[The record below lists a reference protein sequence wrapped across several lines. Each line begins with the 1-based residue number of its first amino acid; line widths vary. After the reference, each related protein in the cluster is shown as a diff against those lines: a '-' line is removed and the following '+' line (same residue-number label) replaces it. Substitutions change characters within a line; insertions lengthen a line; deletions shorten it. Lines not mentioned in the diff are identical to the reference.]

1 MVFNVLSIDIG
12 IKNFAICLMNKD
24 EIIFWQVLE
33 LQKNCKVIKWEILI
47 KKLHEILLVITNNN
61 RIDKVF
67 IEQQMT
73 QKMKMLVIGVLMF
86 FISKEIDCSIIHAK
100 NKLKNFPSP
109 KGKKNY
115 NKRKKLAVSLTRFY
129 LLQEKYYPLMES
141 FNNSPK
147 KDDLADSFLYCI
159 NYLC

>member
-61 RIDKVF
+61 RIDKLLALITVLEIVF
-67 IEQQMT
+67 
-73 QKMKMLVIGVLMF
+73 
-86 FISKEIDCSIIHAK
+86 
-100 NKLKNFPSP
+100 N
-109 KGKKNY
+109 
-115 NKRKKLAVSLTRFY
+115 
-129 LLQEKYYPLMES
+129 
-141 FNNSPK
+141 
-147 KDDLADSFLYCI
+147 
-159 NYLC
+159 